1 MIIQSNFTTVQLSP
15 YGAAPVGRVNLF
27 IDVDDLPEAER
38 SIQHGG
44 GLVVYYGTDG
54 DALCANPMTGVKTMV
69 LCPAGAKIDKAVK
82 EMQKSGRVVFRVIP
96 ADVKETTFYAV
107 DYNQNL
113 LMQVGDGDVVPA
125 ISEAPKSKGKKRAR
139 KGDGKFQG
147 DDPSTPEDEAWES
160 GES

>member
-27 IDVDDLPEAER
+27 IDMDDLPEAER

-54 DALCANPMTGVKTMV
+54 DKIASGGLAGMKV
-69 LCPAGAKIDKAVK
+69 LVVCPAGVKIDKAVK
-82 EMQKSGRVVFRVIP
+82 AAQKAGRVVLRVLP
-96 ADVKETTFYAV
+96 KDVKESTLYAV
-107 DYNQNL
+107 DYNQTL
-113 LMQVGDGDVVPA
+113 WMQVGDGDVVPA
-125 ISEAPKSKGKKRAR
+125 LLEAPKSKGKKRAR

-147 DDPSTPEDEAWES
+147 DDPSTPADEAWES

>member
-1 MIIQSNFTTVQLSP
+1 MIIQHNFTTVQL
-15 YGAAPVGRVNLF
+15 APSGIDPVPRVNLF
-27 IDVDDLPEAER
+27 IDVDDLPECAR

-54 DALCANPMTGVKTMV
+54 DQIASGGLTGVKAMV
-69 LCPAGAKIDKAVK
+69 VCPAGAKIDKAVK
-82 EMQKSGRVVFRVIP
+82 AAQKAGRFVIRVIP
-96 ADVKETTFYAV
+96 KDVKESTLYAV
-107 DYNQNL
+107 DYEQGL
-113 LMQVGDGDVVPA
+113 WVQVGCGDVVPA
-125 ISEAPKSKGKKRAR
+125 VSDEPKSKGKKRAR